1 MNLSIVKALGFA
13 AVLGGFALPFMATG
27 ETVADRIKPAGELCM
42 AGEACAAA
50 VAAGAGSAGAPR
62 TGEEVYST
70 KCFTC
75 HATGAAGAPKLGD
88 AGDWQARL
96 EARGLEGLY
105 DSAINGFQ
113 GMPAK
118 GLCMDCSDEEISA
131 AVDHIMA
138 EST

>member
-1 MNLSIVKALGFA
+1 MNLSIVKALGLTVA
-13 AVLGGFALPFMATG
+13 LSGLALPLLASG
-27 ETVADRIKPAGELCM
+27 ETVADRIKPVGEVCM

-50 VAAGAGSAGAPR
+50 VVASAGSDGPR

-88 AGDWQARL
+88 VDSWQARL
-96 EARGLEGLY
+96 AERGLEGLY
-105 DSAINGFQ
+105 DGAINGFK

-118 GLCMDCSDEEISA
+118 GLCMDCSDEEIKAS
-131 AVDHIMA
+131 VDHILA
-138 EST
+138 KSK

>member
-1 MNLSIVKALGFA
+1 MNLSIVKALGLA
-13 AVLGGFALPFMATG
+13 AALGGLALPFVATG
-27 ETVADRIKPAGELCM
+27 ETVAERIKPAGELCM
-42 AGEACAAA
+42 AGETCAAPVVA
-50 VAAGAGSAGAPR
+50 DAAAGGAR
-62 TGEEVYST
+62 SGEAVYSS

-96 EARGLEGLY
+96 DARGEDGLY

-118 GLCMDCSDEEISA
+118 GLCMDCSDEELKA
-131 AVDHIMA
+131 AVDHILA
-138 EST
+138 QSL